1 LPYLALGVLFRYL
14 IQGLIHFL
22 RSQLRFSKE
31 EFAMSSLVHDHAQ
44 VRRTR
49 KGQSATSVPNDLIG
63 GLRFDWAMGLLSVLF
78 LGGAFLDGWAH
89 NHDKVDQ
96 SFFTIWHAFFYSGF
110 LLIALLLV
118 ATLWVNHR
126 RGTAWNRALPAG
138 YSLSMLGVLIFA
150 AGGVGDMLWHEA
162 FGVETDFDA
171 LFSPSHLVL
180 AVGMALINTGP
191 LRAAWARPG
200 RRLPWSVA
208 GPALLSLTTLVTG
221 LTFMLMAAHPLMSNI
236 AGAKHGYDS
245 QFGEIAGVSGILL
258 TTIFIMGP
266 LLLAIRRWWLPAGS
280 LALVLGINT
289 IAMAIINWHHA
300 HTLWLMLAMLAA
312 VVAVEVI
319 RLWLEPLMDK
329 RGALRVF
336 AGLAPF
342 LLMVSYFIALHLTE
356 GTNWSVHLWTGT
368 VVEAGLTGWLL
379 SYLVV
384 PPAMP
389 SNTDE

>member
-1 LPYLALGVLFRYL
+1 
-14 IQGLIHFL
+14 
-22 RSQLRFSKE
+22 
-31 EFAMSSLVHDHAQ
+31 MSSLVHDHAQ
-44 VRRTR
+44 VRRKR
-49 KGQSATSVPNDLIG
+49 KGQSATSVPTNFIG

-118 ATLWVNHR
+118 TTLWVNHR
-126 RGTAWNRALPAG
+126 RGAAWNRALPAG

-191 LRAAWARPG
+191 LRAAWVRPG

-312 VVAVEVI
+312 VVVVEVV
-319 RLWLEPLMDK
+319 RLRLEPLMDK

-342 LLMVSYFIALHLTE
+342 LLMMSYFIALHLTE
-356 GTNWSVHLWTGT
+356 GSNWSVHLWTGA

-384 PPAMP
+384 PPTLP
-389 SNTDE
+389 SETTQ